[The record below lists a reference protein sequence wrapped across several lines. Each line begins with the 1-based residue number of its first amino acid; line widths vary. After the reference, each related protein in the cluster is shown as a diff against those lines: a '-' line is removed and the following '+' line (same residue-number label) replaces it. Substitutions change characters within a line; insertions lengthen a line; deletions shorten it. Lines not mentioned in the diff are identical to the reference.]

1 MAEDVE
7 GSCHTRCGSI
17 PSFFIR
23 ETGRTIDAHAGRAV
37 QDHLQTDQSER
48 QGGCESFGVVEVLVA
63 RQASVDRLS
72 QQIGHD
78 DLGKTEG
85 YVRLPCPIGFYWSG
99 EYQIVAMKSSTQP
112 ANRDV

>member
-1 MAEDVE
+1 MVWKEIVTLVVDLLRV
-7 GSCHTRCGSI
+7 STSRTQ
-17 PSFFIR
+17 R
-23 ETGRTIDAHAGRAV
+23 RTIDTHAGRAV

-48 QGGCESFGVVEVLVA
+48 RSGCESFGVVEVLVA

-85 YVRLPCPIGFYWSG
+85 YVHLPCPIESYWSS
-99 EYQIVAMKSSTQP
+99 AL
-112 ANRDV
+112 